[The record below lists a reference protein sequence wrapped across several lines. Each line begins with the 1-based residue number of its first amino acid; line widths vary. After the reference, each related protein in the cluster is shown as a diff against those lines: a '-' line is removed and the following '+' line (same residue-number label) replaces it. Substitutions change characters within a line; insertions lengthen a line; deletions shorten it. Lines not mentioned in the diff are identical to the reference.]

1 MKNILVA
8 TDLTQRSDRALARAL
23 RLAGPDSRVR
33 VLHVVDEDLPE
44 HLFDRMR
51 EHAEKA
57 VDAQIAASMRPEGTV
72 VERQVSPG
80 AGYRTILAQAR
91 EIDADVIVA
100 GTHREDSL
108 GGYFL
113 GTTIER
119 VIRAGERPV
128 LMVSEPATAPYR
140 RVMVCVD
147 FSVHSRRA
155 VECALELVPGAE
167 MTLLHAYDVPF
178 AGFITDAAAH
188 DEVRSAQQERLDGM
202 MGEEMKAFVAS
213 LQHPPA
219 SLRQLLGRGSA
230 REVIRREAA
239 KADPDLLVIGTHGR
253 TGVSR
258 AFLGSVAEELLDDP
272 PCDVLA
278 VKAW

>member
-8 TDLTQRSDRALARAL
+8 TDLTPRSDRALARAL
-23 RLAGPDSRVR
+23 FLAGPDARVR

-44 HLFDRMR
+44 HLADGMVKY
-51 EHAEKA
+51 AEKA
-57 VDAQIAASMRPEGTV
+57 IDEQVAAAKRPAGTS
-72 VERQVSPG
+72 VERRVVPG
-80 AGYRTILAQAR
+80 AGYRTILAEAA
-91 EIDADVIVA
+91 EFGADVIVA
-100 GTHREDSL
+100 GTHREDTL

-119 VIRAGERPV
+119 AIRAGGYPV
-128 LMVSEPATAPYR
+128 LMVSEPATVPYR

-167 MTLLHAYDVPF
+167 TILVHAYDVPF

-188 DEVRSAQQERLDGM
+188 DEERRAREARFDAM
-202 MGEEMKAFVAS
+202 MGEEMNAFVAA
-213 LQHPPA
+213 LPKPPA
-219 SLRQLLGRGSA
+219 ALRRVLRRGSV

-239 KADPDLLVIGTHGR
+239 EADPDLLVIGTHGR

-258 AFLGSVAEELLDDP
+258 AFLGSVAEEILDDP